1 MKAAV
6 GAAGATSLSGCA
18 GLLEGDSDGEVDPVD
33 EEFQYAFRDTTG
45 TLGNISDVN
54 ADPEEASEFQVVEN
68 GLSEDE
74 WDEMRRDDV
83 EVARDYLSGDLERR
97 PNHSGQEG
105 TVEEIVQRT
114 GEIFER
120 PGSVESEHLAEL
132 LRSDEDDAVRFT
144 RALVHAVDDVTD
156 ISTSPGKNHIVPNVA
171 EYAAEEIGLDLPG
184 YNLSTAVSAE
194 PINST
199 MDDEVNEESIRE
211 RPNGIEAGILGM
223 QHLSSHLTYE
233 TEDGFEI
240 KYVENT
246 KATPERYF
254 LHAIRSPD
262 QSVYSTSMDEDGVD
276 MPNGDVQF
284 PEHYV
289 TGLELK
295 KGLRMQE
302 EGFMEG
308 GTVERAFVTGALE
321 IIDDGLN
328 NLSQLM
334 ANSNEGYD
342 IELSDSFVESADGMT
357 EDISRENF
365 ENYRNI
371 GRAVYQIFE
380 NQLGEDF
387 KGEPLRG
394 YDQPLKIDGTLEEPE
409 FYHLEGERR
418 VE

>member
-1 MKAAV
+1 M
-6 GAAGATSLSGCA
+6 
-18 GLLEGDSDGEVDPVD
+18 EGGSDEEVDPVD
-33 EEFQYAFRDTTG
+33 EEFQYAFRDETE

-54 ADPEEASEFQVVEN
+54 ADPEEASEFQIVEN
-68 GLSEDE
+68 GLSDE
-74 WDEMRRDDV
+74 EWEAMRRDDV

-114 GEIFER
+114 EEIFER
-120 PGSVESEHLAEL
+120 PESVDSEHLADL
-132 LRSDEDDAVRFT
+132 LRSDEDNAVRFT
-144 RALVHAVDDVTD
+144 RALVHAVDEVTD
-156 ISTSPGKNHIVPNVA
+156 ISSSPGKNNIAPNVA
-171 EYAAEEIGLDLPG
+171 EYAMNELGLDFSR

-194 PINST
+194 PINAK
-199 MDDEVNEESIRE
+199 MDDEVNEKSVRE
-211 RPNGIEAGILGM
+211 RPNGIEVGVIGM
-223 QHLSSHLTYE
+223 HHLASHLTYE
-233 TEDGFEI
+233 ADDGLEMR
-240 KYVENT
+240 YVENT

-262 QSVYSTSMDEDGVD
+262 ESVYSTSIDEDTVE
-276 MPNGDVQF
+276 MPNGDIQF

-289 TGLELK
+289 TGLELE

-302 EGFMEG
+302 EGLMEE

-321 IIDDGLN
+321 MVDDGLN
-328 NLSQLM
+328 NRVQLM

-357 EDISRENF
+357 EDISREEF

-371 GRAVYQIFE
+371 GKAVYQIFE
-380 NQLGEDF
+380 NKLGEDF